1 MNPTKPCS
9 VIELRQYT
17 LQPGQRETLI
27 QLFER
32 EFIETQEAVGLRV
45 LGIFR
50 DLGADDRFVWWRG
63 FADMA
68 ARAAGLAAFYGG
80 PVWQAHRSA
89 ANATM
94 IDSDDVLLLRPLT
107 AWPVPAAPRSDWHV
121 VVCPLATPPDSVLID
136 ALRNSGATWLETEPA
151 ENNFPRLPV
160 RSGETV
166 VVGLSR
172 QPLQL
177 PALLTQRL
185 DGKVQHLH
193 LAPTGRSSLA

>member
-1 MNPTKPCS
+1 MSDTPCS

-17 LQPGQRETLI
+17 LHPGQRETLVA
-27 QLFER
+27 LFER
-32 EFIETQEAVGLRV
+32 EFIESQQAVGLQV

-50 DLGADDRFVWWRG
+50 DLDAADRFVWWRG

-68 ARAAGLAAFYGG
+68 TRAAGLAAFYGG
-80 PVWQAHRSA
+80 PVWQAHRNA

-94 IDSDDVLLLRPLT
+94 VDSDDVLLLRPLT
-107 AWPVPAAPRSDWHV
+107 AWPLPGAARSDWHV
-121 VVCPLATPPDSVLID
+121 AVCPLAAPPDRALVD
-136 ALRNSGATWLETEPA
+136 ALRASGACWLETEPA

-172 QPLQL
+172 TALAL
-177 PALLTQRL
+177 PALLTERL
-185 DGKVQHLH
+185 AGSVQHLH
-193 LAPTGRSSLA
+193 LAPTGRSQLA